1 MQVGQ
6 TNRRAFIAGL
16 GGAAAWPLVARAQQ
30 QTDKVWRV
38 GYLSLSSAAENPSFS
53 AFTLK
58 LQDLGYAEG
67 KNLRLD
73 VRRAEGDYARLAP
86 LAVELVSLVPDVIV
100 SAGSAPTAALQG
112 TTSSIPIVMSGPAD
126 PISSGFIK
134 SFAKPGGNITGTSGL
149 NLDLT
154 AKSLELL
161 HLVVP
166 SAKRIAVLMSP
177 ISYEEVQL
185 KQAYVASGALGL
197 TLVPIIAPTS
207 ADFENA
213 FNTMHRENC
222 DALFVLSDP
231 RISPKIV
238 ELADYW
244 QLPAVYQSNQYTSI
258 GGLMSYSANYDDLL
272 RLAASY
278 VDRILKGASPA
289 DLPVEQPTRLE
300 LRVNLKTARKLGL
313 TIPDSILA
321 RADEVIE

>member
-1 MQVGQ
+1 M
-6 TNRRAFIAGL
+6 
-16 GGAAAWPLVARAQQ
+16 
-30 QTDKVWRV
+30 
-38 GYLSLSSAAENPSFS
+38 LSHSNSKTWATP
-53 AFTLK
+53 K
-58 LQDLGYAEG
+58 GRI
-67 KNLRLD
+67 LRLD

-86 LAVELVSLVPDVIV
+86 LAVELVSLMPDVIV
-100 SAGSAPTAALQG
+100 GIGSAATAALQG
-112 TTSSIPIVMSGPAD
+112 ATSSIPIVMSGPTD
-126 PISSGFIK
+126 PIGSGFIK

-185 KQAYVASGALGL
+185 KEAYVASGALGL
-197 TLVPIIAPTS
+197 TLIPVMAPTP
-207 ADFENA
+207 ADLENA
-213 FNTMHRENC
+213 FHRMHTENC

-238 ELADYW
+238 QLADHW
-244 QLPAVYQSNQYTSI
+244 QLPAVYQVNHFARI

-272 RLAASY
+272 RLAALY
-278 VDRILKGASPA
+278 VDRLLRGASPA

-300 LRVNLKTARKLGL
+300 LQVNLKTAKKLGL
-313 TIPDSILA
+313 TIPDSVLA

>member
-6 TNRRAFIAGL
+6 TNRRAFIAAL
-16 GGAAAWPLVARAQQ
+16 GGAAAWPVVARGQES
-30 QTDKVWRV
+30 VRIWNV

-53 AFTLK
+53 AFTRK
-58 LQDLGYAEG
+58 LQDLGYAKG

-86 LAVELVSLVPDVIV
+86 LAVELVSLMPDVIV
-100 SAGSAPTAALQG
+100 GIGSAATAALQG
-112 TTSSIPIVMSGPAD
+112 ATSSIPIVISGPTD
-126 PISSGFIK
+126 PIGSGFIK

-185 KQAYVASGALGL
+185 KEAYIASGALGL
-197 TLVPIIAPTS
+197 TLVPIIAPTP

-213 FNTMHRENC
+213 FNTMHREHC

-231 RISPKIV
+231 RVSSKIV

-244 QLPAVYQSNQYTSI
+244 QLPAVYQSNQYVRI

-300 LRVNLKTARKLGL
+300 LRVNLKTAKKLGL
-313 TIPDSILA
+313 AIPDSILA